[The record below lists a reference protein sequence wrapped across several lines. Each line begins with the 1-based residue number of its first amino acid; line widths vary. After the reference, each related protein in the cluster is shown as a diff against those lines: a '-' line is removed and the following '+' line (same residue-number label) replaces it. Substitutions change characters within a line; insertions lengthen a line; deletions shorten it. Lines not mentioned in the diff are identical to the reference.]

1 MAAMDVDC
9 RHLIK
14 VLIISLLGFERVW
27 LECRVVSK
35 DRSRQWNRPAHR
47 VLQTSSFV
55 ANARPILACFSKK
68 AQAKSSYFAKV
79 PLRLETRYRA
89 ASARTSSFLTGA
101 RTAVAKRIAIRRR
114 NHQPM
119 PALSCEFSE
128 RNIHEERS

>member
-79 PLRLETRYRA
+79 P
-89 ASARTSSFLTGA
+89 
-101 RTAVAKRIAIRRR
+101 TAPGNKVPGRQREDIQLPYGR
-114 NHQPM
+114 
-119 PALSCEFSE
+119 
-128 RNIHEERS
+128 